1 MRTSSIVITS
11 LVMLACTGCL
21 VPRTHLAKCQ
31 DQYQQLAEKHRAQAV
46 EMAKLNEHATKL
58 EDDLALAE
66 EELAE
71 LMAASDVDRRQLA
84 NFRNERDRIY
94 RRFALGGD
102 GRLPPGVGDQLAEL
116 ASRFPALHYDPATG
130 VAKVDTDMLFDSGQA
145 EIGNPSRELLDEFAR
160 ILKSDSAHDLRMMI
174 VGHTDNRNLA
184 EGEARSQYPNNWH
197 LSSAR
202 ALRVADYLRAHG
214 VDESRMGVAGF
225 AKYQPVA
232 GNATEQER
240 QLNRR
245 VEIFLIA
252 PDVPVVGWTETIPT
266 VYR

>member
-1 MRTSSIVITS
+1 MQVHSFAVAVLAS
-11 LVMLACTGCL
+11 LVFTGCV
-21 VPRTHLAKCQ
+21 VPRSQLAKCEQ
-31 DQYQQLAEKHRAQAV
+31 QYQQLAEKHRSQSAELARLD
-46 EMAKLNEHATKL
+46 AHRSKL
-58 EDDLALAE
+58 EDDLTLAE

-71 LMAASDVDRRQLA
+71 LMSASDLDRRQLA
-84 NFRNERDRIY
+84 NLHNERDRIY
-94 RRFALGGD
+94 RRFALGGN
-102 GRLPPGVGDQLAEL
+102 GQLPPGVGDQLAAL
-116 ASRFPALHYDPATG
+116 ANRFPALHYDPATG
-130 VAKVDTDMLFDSGQA
+130 VAKVDSDMLFASGDA

-160 ILKSDSAHDLRMMI
+160 ILKSESAQDLRLMV
-174 VGHTDNRNLA
+174 VGHTDDRNIA
-184 EGEARSQYPNNWH
+184 AGASRDHYPNNWH

-232 GNATEQER
+232 SNATEQER